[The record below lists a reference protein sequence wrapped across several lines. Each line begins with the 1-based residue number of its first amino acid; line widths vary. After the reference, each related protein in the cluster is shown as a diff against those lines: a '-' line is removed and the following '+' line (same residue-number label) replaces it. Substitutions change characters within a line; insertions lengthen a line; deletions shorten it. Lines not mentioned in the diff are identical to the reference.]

1 MSAVVTQQ
9 AADTGVSAAKPM
21 EIRVYSH
28 SMLFYW
34 WPVWAVGYLFALLTW
49 MRGVEVTF
57 EYKTVLI
64 HPSHN
69 LGAIYTIVFL
79 IVMLMT
85 HVAVRGVASLS
96 VILGAIAFALLCAY
110 MDWWDDILRALG
122 NLAIFMN
129 LGFYIFFST
138 AVFTIW
144 ASTVFFFDRF
154 DYWLFRPGQAVHHNV
169 MGGGEHTYDT
179 HGMSVVKM
187 RDDMFR
193 HWILG
198 LGSGDLHI
206 AATGALKGEFVVSNV
221 LFVGTKLE
229 RIQELVAMKP
239 DEATQKVVTAGEPI

>member
-1 MSAVVTQQ
+1 MSPERFPARRLPQGVRQKARELTPRGGFMSAVVTQQ

-85 HVAVRGVASLS
+85 
-96 VILGAIAFALLCAY
+96 
-110 MDWWDDILRALG
+110 
-122 NLAIFMN
+122 
-129 LGFYIFFST
+129 
-138 AVFTIW
+138 
-144 ASTVFFFDRF
+144 
-154 DYWLFRPGQAVHHNV
+154 
-169 MGGGEHTYDT
+169 
-179 HGMSVVKM
+179 
-187 RDDMFR
+187 
-193 HWILG
+193 
-198 LGSGDLHI
+198 
-206 AATGALKGEFVVSNV
+206 
-221 LFVGTKLE
+221 
-229 RIQELVAMKP
+229 
-239 DEATQKVVTAGEPI
+239 